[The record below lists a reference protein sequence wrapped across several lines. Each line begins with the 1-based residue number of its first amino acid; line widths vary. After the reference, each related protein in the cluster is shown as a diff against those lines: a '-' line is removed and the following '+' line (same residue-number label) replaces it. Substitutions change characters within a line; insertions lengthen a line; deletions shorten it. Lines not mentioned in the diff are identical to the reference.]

1 MQTQAI
7 LKLKPFKNISATKIF
22 FEAFS
27 ITIVLA
33 VLKETIQASYYI
45 RKTRLLIDLN
55 HREYI
60 FLRTSSAQRFK
71 FF

>member
-7 LKLKPFKNISATKIF
+7 LKLKPLKNISATKFF

-33 VLKETIQASYYI
+33 VLKETIQASYHISNNFDCLHTFYV
-45 RKTRLLIDLN
+45 
-55 HREYI
+55 
-60 FLRTSSAQRFK
+60 
-71 FF
+71 